1 MPQVLG
7 HADEATAPVPTT
19 STETVTDSGTGRI
32 WTRNFGNSRQGGTE
46 TVSTTATAVATNA
59 SAEPSANTSTAQTS
73 QEASAV
79 LTNANQVTPAVP
91 VQAETVTEPAH
102 EGQTVDMQILST
114 TDLHTNL
121 VNYDYYQD
129 KPSQTVGLSK
139 TAVLIKK
146 PVKPIP
152 IRS

>member
-1 MPQVLG
+1 M
-7 HADEATAPVPTT
+7 
-19 STETVTDSGTGRI
+19 TDSGICCCI
-32 WTRNFGNSRQGGTE
+32 WTSELWNSCSRRAD
-46 TVSTTATAVATNA
+46 SSPTATAVATNA
-59 SAEPSANTSTAQTS
+59 SAESSANTSTARAS

-102 EGQTVDMQILST
+102 EGQTVDMQILVNNRPSYR
-114 TDLHTNL
+114 L

-139 TAVLIKK
+139 LLFYQKAS
-146 PVKPIP
+146 VKLIP
-152 IRS
+152 IRSYCVGIRFRNPFWDL